1 MPKPLVTWW
10 VNNQKEEIKQ
20 SESVDEEK
28 FLDQVLLRM

>member
-10 VNNQKEEIKQ
+10 VNNQKEGINQ

-28 FLDQVLLRM
+28 FLAQVLLRM